1 MKTFA
6 ELNFPGRLIAVEGL
20 DGSGKSTQIYLLKR
34 WLEAEGIKVYFS
46 EWNSSELVK
55 SATSKGKKREL
66 LTPTTFSLIHATD
79 FADRYERHLL
89 PLLRAGYIVLC
100 DRYVFTAFARDVTRG
115 CPPEWV
121 RGIYSFAAL
130 PDLTFFFKADL
141 EVSLNRILEGRP
153 KLKFFEAGMD
163 LRLSTDPYESFRIFQ
178 GRILEQYMA
187 MSKEFNFVVMDAN
200 QNVEKQQALRAQ
212 TGRRTDRPGT
222 KFKRRSPLPLPP
234 PMQPDQ
240 QGQGNRGGPGRMK
253 EAVNP
258 AAGEQITAVFTATAF
273 PRVNLEDLAGKLIVV
288 EGADGS
294 GRSTQIARL
303 VDWLETSGHATVQ
316 VGLKRSTLVS
326 SELEKAQEGNI
337 LSRTTLSLFYATD
350 FADQLENIILP
361 ALKAGFIVL
370 ADRYIY
376 TLMAR
381 DMVRGMDEAWL
392 KNLYGIA
399 LEPDAVFYLSVGAGG
414 TGAAQPFQKRD
425 AGLLGKRHGPR
436 PVARHVRQLPEIP
449 DGDAGRVPPIAKNLR
464 LHHRGRQPLRGF
476 HHQGIAQKNP
486 RAARGKIEN
495 INGSAAE
502 RLGVLIGGNVAGAF
516 VDAGGLRGRKL
527 FHQIF
532 KLFLLFR
539 RQFGRG
545 CAAAHPA

>member
-1 MKTFA
+1 MRTFA

-46 EWNSSELVK
+46 SWNSSELVK

-115 CPPEWV
+115 CPPDWV
-121 RGIYSFAAL
+121 RGIYNFAAK
-130 PDLTFFFKADL
+130 PDLTMFFKTEL

-163 LRLSTDPYESFRIFQ
+163 LRLSSDPYESFRIFQ

-187 MSKEFNFVVMDAN
+187 MSGEFNFVVMDAN
-200 QNVEKQQALRAQ
+200 QHVEKQQAFVRKLV
-212 TGRRTDRPGT
+212 GEKIDLS

-234 PMQPDQ
+234 AFPR
-240 QGQGNRGGPGRMK
+240 GSGERSRGGHGRMK
-253 EAVNP
+253 TDS
-258 AAGEQITAVFTATAF
+258 TAMHKRRKFLGHGIPHVKID
-273 PRVNLEDLAGKLIVV
+273 DLAGKLIVV

-303 VDWLETSGHATVQ
+303 VEWLETCGHATVP

-326 SELEKAQEGNI
+326 SELEKAQQGNI

-399 LEPDAVFYLSVGAGG
+399 LEPDAVFYLS
-414 TGAAQPFQKRD
+414 
-425 AGLLGKRHGPR
+425 LE
-436 PVARHVRQLPEIP
+436 PEELVQ
-449 DGDAGRVPPIAKNLR
+449 RNLS
-464 LHHRGRQPLRGF
+464 
-476 HHQGIAQKNP
+476 K
-486 RAARGKIEN
+486 
-495 INGSAAE
+495 SAALDYWE
-502 RLGVLIGGNVAGAF
+502 SGMDLGLSRDMFDSFVKYQAAMQAAFRRLQKTYNFTI
-516 VDAGGLRGRKL
+516 VDANRSVDSVTKQLRKEIRA
-527 FHQIF
+527 
-532 KLFLLFR
+532 LLD
-539 RQFGRG
+539 GE
-545 CAAAHPA
+545 